1 MALLTVPP
9 AWYPDAMSQECL
21 DAGLFSDAET
31 RCGTVT
37 AAAQQACTRA
47 RASSARRPL
56 RRAAADRAGSGSKP
70 LLAVRS
76 AASAQLT
83 VCAEC
88 LREVPGRCGHHGSLS
103 AGLLGEPPR
112 QPRRPRLSETQD
124 PFCQDLWPG
133 GSVRQGYVPLPRQA
147 GARGKVL
154 AKSTKA
160 GRQAANFW
168 QFQGR
173 TVLLGGRQA
182 LCMALR
188 LGAGRAL
195 RQAGR
200 QAGMQQSRATDRGL
214 NSIKHA
220 GLKNEAPS
228 HVAPMALLR
237 F

>member
-1 MALLTVPP
+1 MRTPEP
-9 AWYPDAMSQECL
+9 A
-21 DAGLFSDAET
+21 AE
-31 RCGTVT
+31 
-37 AAAQQACTRA
+37 
-47 RASSARRPL
+47 
-56 RRAAADRAGSGSKP
+56 
-70 LLAVRS
+70 
-76 AASAQLT
+76 ASAQT
-83 VCAEC
+83 APWRAAEPA
-88 LREVPGRCGHHGSLS
+88 LGS
-103 AGLLGEPPR
+103 
-112 QPRRPRLSETQD
+112 
-124 PFCQDLWPG
+124 
-133 GSVRQGYVPLPRQA
+133 VPLPGQA

-154 AKSTKA
+154 AKSIKA
-160 GRQAANFW
+160 GRQAANFL